1 MDRSE
6 VVTLI
11 SVTKEK
17 NAYGIESGTESRRDV
32 FVNVQSVTRQ
42 EFFDA
47 GQAGLQPQYVF
58 VMFGPDYEGE
68 KVVEYKG
75 KRYSVYRTYA
85 RKDDNLEL
93 YVEERAGV

>member
-11 SVTKEK
+11 SVAKEK

-75 KRYSVYRTYA
+75 RRYSVYRTYA
-85 RKDDNLEL
+85 RRDDSLEL

>member
-1 MDRSE
+1 M
-6 VVTLI
+6 VTLI

-68 KVVEYKG
+68 KAVEYKG

>member
-6 VVTLI
+6 MITLI
-11 SVTKEK
+11 GVTKSK
-17 NAYGIESGTESRRDV
+17 NDYGMEVEDEHPRTV
-32 FVNVQSVTRQ
+32 FVNVQSVSRQ
-42 EFFDA
+42 EFFSA

-58 VMFGPDYEGE
+58 VMFGPDYDGE
-68 KVVEYKG
+68 KIVEYKG

>member
-6 VVTLI
+6 VITLI
-11 SVTKEK
+11 SVTKTK
-17 NAYGIESGTESRRDV
+17 NAYGIETGTETGRDV

-58 VMFGPDYEGE
+58 VMFGPDYDGE
-68 KVVEYKG
+68 KIVEYKG

>member
-1 MDRSE
+1 

>member
-1 MDRSE
+1 M
-6 VVTLI
+6 VTLI

-68 KVVEYKG
+68 KIVEYKG

>member
-1 MDRSE
+1 M
-6 VVTLI
+6 VTLI

>member
-11 SVTKEK
+11 SVTNEK

-75 KRYSVYRTYA
+75 RRYSVYRTYA
-85 RKDDNLEL
+85 RRDDNLEL